1 MIHGNQNEYYDGGD
15 PDYDY
20 EKMNRQ
26 MLLELNQNN
35 NKGKTNE
42 IKNDENLTTKSN
54 LSTKID
60 EEDSKQLN
68 PISEFFRIKKEID
81 SIEKD
86 IKFYNEHKD
95 LFKDPL
101 SYKKS
106 MEELKKIKEAA
117 NFIYNDEKFKK
128 FRKNYINN
136 SQILNM
142 KMTEKLN
149 EHLLNRIEIISKLK
163 SDYPELY
170 SNIDYKLILTN
181 DNIKNKRKIQIENIK
196 NKIKE
201 IELKI
206 GKIENKN
213 KEETLT
219 KLVLEIKRNLSLFDK
234 NFLNDLDKAMNNLK
248 DNLNEN
254 SLNQELYKMKP
265 RIDEMYNLFNENFQ
279 TIKEIE
285 DIISKTISN
294 MESNKNNHEEKAY
307 IMLKIKD
314 LTSQQEKIGVNIDE
328 NIQLLDELKNNIK
341 SNCEI
346 MKKNINILNDKIKK

>member
-106 MEELKKIKEAA
+106 MDELKKIKEAA

-181 DNIKNKRKIQIENIK
+181 DNIKNKRKIQIEKIK

-219 KLVLEIKRNLSLFDK
+219 KLVLEIKRNLSLFDN

-254 SLNQELYKMKP
+254 LLNQELHKMKP

-285 DIISKTISN
+285 DIISNTISN

>member
-106 MEELKKIKEAA
+106 MDELKKIKEAA

-181 DNIKNKRKIQIENIK
+181 DNIKNKRKIQIEKIK

-254 SLNQELYKMKP
+254 LLNQELHKMKP

-285 DIISKTISN
+285 DIISNTISN
-294 MESNKNNHEEKAY
+294 MESNKNNHEEIAY
-307 IMLKIKD
+307 IMVKIKD

>member
-81 SIEKD
+81 SIEKG

-285 DIISKTISN
+285 DIISNTISN
-294 MESNKNNHEEKAY
+294 MESNKNNHEEIAY
-307 IMLKIKD
+307 IMVKIKD

>member
-285 DIISKTISN
+285 DIISNTISN
-294 MESNKNNHEEKAY
+294 MESNKNNHEEIAY
-307 IMLKIKD
+307 IMVKIKD

>member
-1 MIHGNQNEYYDGGD
+1 MIHGNQNEYYYGGD

-35 NKGKTNE
+35 NKRKTNE

-68 PISEFFRIKKEID
+68 PINEFFRIKKEID

-106 MEELKKIKEAA
+106 MDELKKIKDAA
-117 NFIYNDEKFKK
+117 NFVYNDEKFKK

-201 IELKI
+201 IESKI

-234 NFLNDLDKAMNNLK
+234 NFLNDLDKTMNNLK

-254 SLNQELYKMKP
+254 SLNQELHKMKP

>member
-106 MEELKKIKEAA
+106 MDELKKIKEAA

-219 KLVLEIKRNLSLFDK
+219 KLVLEIKRNLSLFDN

-254 SLNQELYKMKP
+254 LLNQELHKMKP

-285 DIISKTISN
+285 DIISNTISN

>member
-219 KLVLEIKRNLSLFDK
+219 KLVLEIKRNLSLFDN

-254 SLNQELYKMKP
+254 LLNQELHKMKP

-285 DIISKTISN
+285 DIISNTISK

>member
-106 MEELKKIKEAA
+106 MEELKKIKDAA

-285 DIISKTISN
+285 DIISNTISN
-294 MESNKNNHEEKAY
+294 MESNKNNHEEIAY
-307 IMLKIKD
+307 IMVKIKD

>member
-285 DIISKTISN
+285 DIISNTISN
-294 MESNKNNHEEKAY
+294 MESNKNHHEEIAY
-307 IMLKIKD
+307 IMVKIKD

>member
-219 KLVLEIKRNLSLFDK
+219 KLVLEIKRNLSLFDN

-254 SLNQELYKMKP
+254 LLNQELHKMKP

-285 DIISKTISN
+285 DIISNTISN
-294 MESNKNNHEEKAY
+294 MESNKNNHEEIAY
-307 IMLKIKD
+307 IMVKIKD

>member
-106 MEELKKIKEAA
+106 MDELKKIKEAA

-181 DNIKNKRKIQIENIK
+181 DNIKNKRKIQIEKIK

-219 KLVLEIKRNLSLFDK
+219 KLVLEIKRNLSLFDN

-254 SLNQELYKMKP
+254 LLNQELHKMKP

-285 DIISKTISN
+285 DIISNTISK

>member
-20 EKMNRQ
+20 EKMNRK
-26 MLLELNQNN
+26 MILELNQNN
-35 NKGKTNE
+35 NKEKTNE

-285 DIISKTISN
+285 DIISNTISN
-294 MESNKNNHEEKAY
+294 MESNKNNHEEIAY
-307 IMLKIKD
+307 IMVKIKD

>member
-95 LFKDPL
+95 LFKHPL

-234 NFLNDLDKAMNNLK
+234 NFLNDLDKTMNNLK

-254 SLNQELYKMKP
+254 SLNQELHKMKP

-285 DIISKTISN
+285 DIISNTISN
-294 MESNKNNHEEKAY
+294 MESNKNNHEEIAY
-307 IMLKIKD
+307 IMVKIKD

>member
-106 MEELKKIKEAA
+106 MDELKKIKEAA

-136 SQILNM
+136 SQILNL

-181 DNIKNKRKIQIENIK
+181 DNIKNKRKIQIEKIK

-219 KLVLEIKRNLSLFDK
+219 KLVLEIKRNLSLFDN

-254 SLNQELYKMKP
+254 LLNQELHKMKP

-285 DIISKTISN
+285 DIISNTISK

-314 LTSQQEKIGVNIDE
+314 VTSQQEKIGVNIDE

>member
-254 SLNQELYKMKP
+254 LLNQELHKMKP

-285 DIISKTISN
+285 DIISNTISK

-314 LTSQQEKIGVNIDE
+314 VTSQQEKIGVNIDE

>member
-106 MEELKKIKEAA
+106 MDELKKIKEAA

-136 SQILNM
+136 SQILNL

-219 KLVLEIKRNLSLFDK
+219 KLVLEIKRNLSLFDN

-254 SLNQELYKMKP
+254 LLNQELHKMKP

-285 DIISKTISN
+285 DIISNTISK

-314 LTSQQEKIGVNIDE
+314 VTSQQEKIGVNIDE

>member
-181 DNIKNKRKIQIENIK
+181 DNIKNKRKIQIEKIK

-219 KLVLEIKRNLSLFDK
+219 KLVLEIKRNLSLFDN

-254 SLNQELYKMKP
+254 LLNQELHKMKP

-285 DIISKTISN
+285 DIISNTISK

-314 LTSQQEKIGVNIDE
+314 VTSQQEKIGVNIDE

>member
-1 MIHGNQNEYYDGGD
+1 
-15 PDYDY
+15 
-20 EKMNRQ
+20 
-26 MLLELNQNN
+26 
-35 NKGKTNE
+35 
-42 IKNDENLTTKSN
+42 
-54 LSTKID
+54 
-60 EEDSKQLN
+60 
-68 PISEFFRIKKEID
+68 
-81 SIEKD
+81 
-86 IKFYNEHKD
+86 
-95 LFKDPL
+95 
-101 SYKKS
+101 

-181 DNIKNKRKIQIENIK
+181 DNIKNKRKIQIEKIK

-219 KLVLEIKRNLSLFDK
+219 KLVLEIKRNLSLFDN

-254 SLNQELYKMKP
+254 LLNQELHKMKP

-285 DIISKTISN
+285 DIISNTISK

-314 LTSQQEKIGVNIDE
+314 VTSQQEKIGVNIDE

>member
-35 NKGKTNE
+35 NKRKTNE

-68 PISEFFRIKKEID
+68 PINEFFRIKKEID

-106 MEELKKIKEAA
+106 MDELKKIKDAA
-117 NFIYNDEKFKK
+117 NFVYNDEKFKK

-201 IELKI
+201 IESKI

-234 NFLNDLDKAMNNLK
+234 NFLNDLDKTMNNLK

-254 SLNQELYKMKP
+254 SLNQELHKMKP

>member
-219 KLVLEIKRNLSLFDK
+219 KLVLEIKRNLSLFDN

-254 SLNQELYKMKP
+254 LLNQELHKMKP

-285 DIISKTISN
+285 DIISNTISN

>member
-117 NFIYNDEKFKK
+117 NFIYNDEKFK
-128 FRKNYINN
+128 I
-136 SQILNM
+136 
-142 KMTEKLN
+142 
-149 EHLLNRIEIISKLK
+149 
-163 SDYPELY
+163 
-170 SNIDYKLILTN
+170 
-181 DNIKNKRKIQIENIK
+181 
-196 NKIKE
+196 
-201 IELKI
+201 
-206 GKIENKN
+206 
-213 KEETLT
+213 
-219 KLVLEIKRNLSLFDK
+219 
-234 NFLNDLDKAMNNLK
+234 
-248 DNLNEN
+248 
-254 SLNQELYKMKP
+254 
-265 RIDEMYNLFNENFQ
+265 
-279 TIKEIE
+279 
-285 DIISKTISN
+285 
-294 MESNKNNHEEKAY
+294 
-307 IMLKIKD
+307 
-314 LTSQQEKIGVNIDE
+314 
-328 NIQLLDELKNNIK
+328 
-341 SNCEI
+341 
-346 MKKNINILNDKIKK
+346 

>member
-42 IKNDENLTTKSN
+42 MKNDENLTTKSN

-285 DIISKTISN
+285 DIISNTISN
-294 MESNKNNHEEKAY
+294 MESNKNNHEEIAY
-307 IMLKIKD
+307 IMVKIKD